1 MNINTLLPFPLPAR
15 QGKASLTKYSL
26 VLARVYLGIHVPQP
40 YDEYSLSAASS
51 ASVLPELNLK
61 QHLNGARCSTAL
73 HLSSKPLT
81 SYIDSN
87 LSSSPRPLLRIR
99 DEVLAK
105 LLCEHM
111 VDSLAI
117 YVVYIHEL
125 PPSFSVFVS
134 HLPAGSASI
143 STPVL
148 QWIRN
153 RSC

>member
-1 MNINTLLPFPLPAR
+1 MRAEPSVKSLAMRLFPPAAKGSFR
-15 QGKASLTKYSL
+15 GAGAVDTVADWEQSL
-26 VLARVYLGIHVPQP
+26 G
-40 YDEYSLSAASS
+40 
-51 ASVLPELNLK
+51 
-61 QHLNGARCSTAL
+61 
-73 HLSSKPLT
+73 
-81 SYIDSN
+81 
-87 LSSSPRPLLRIR
+87 
-99 DEVLAK
+99 K